1 MIRDLHQGKG
11 ERNAGTG
18 FCRSTSSGQDR
29 SRPNCHDIV
38 LAGERQ
44 AAYEESRKRLGITR
58 EAVWIQATPAGD
70 VAVVYVES
78 DDVEVAYKDMAVS
91 QEPFDRWFR
100 EHVLDVH
107 GIDLQNGL
115 APSEQIMD
123 YRA

>member
-1 MIRDLHQGKG
+1 
-11 ERNAGTG
+11 
-18 FCRSTSSGQDR
+18 
-29 SRPNCHDIV
+29 
-38 LAGERQ
+38 
-44 AAYEESRKRLGITR
+44 
-58 EAVWIQATPAGD
+58 
-70 VAVVYVES
+70 VVYVES